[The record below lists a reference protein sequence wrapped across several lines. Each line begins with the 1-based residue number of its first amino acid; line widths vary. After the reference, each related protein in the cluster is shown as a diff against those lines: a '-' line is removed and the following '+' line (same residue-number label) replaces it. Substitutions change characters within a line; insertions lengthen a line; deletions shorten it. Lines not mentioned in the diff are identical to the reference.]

1 MLSPRIAFALVLA
14 ACASPR
20 ARPAAP
26 PTTTPAPPAPP
37 VAATHLGCDG
47 ARWPG
52 AADAPRDRRGD
63 RPVGART
70 VELNG
75 VTLEVWYPA
84 RPGSEV
90 GVAPAQYDLRERMPP
105 AEAAKIPD
113 ADNAWLPCA
122 CARDLPVDDTL
133 GPLPVIVF
141 LHGAASFRAQSVT
154 LTTHWASRGY
164 VVVAPD
170 LPGVGLYETLGG
182 GTMEFPF
189 GVPTEVVRAIVA
201 APPGADPLAFVR
213 PQLAP
218 RVALVGHSLGAML
231 MGTATEAPG
240 VAAMVSLAGA
250 GAAAPEVPL
259 LVVAGDRDGVVPY
272 APKRDAARD
281 APDPRKRFVGLRGAG
296 HLAFSDLCAV
306 GADRG
311 GALAI
316 AKAHGVAVPPV
327 LDTLGRDGCGGD
339 AAPIAETDP
348 RLLAATTAFL
358 DEALQCADA
367 GATWRG
373 LAADPA
379 VALIPAP

>member
-1 MLSPRIAFALVLA
+1 MRHVHAAFALALLG
-14 ACASPR
+14 CGPSPT
-20 ARPAAP
+20 APVAAP
-26 PTTTPAPPAPP
+26 RPPPAGPPAPIP
-37 VAATHLGCDG
+37 TTHLGCDG

-52 AADAPRDRRGD
+52 AADAPRERRGD

-70 VELNG
+70 VALNG
-75 VTLEVWYPA
+75 LTLEVWYPA

-90 GVAPAQYDLRERMPP
+90 GVAPARYDLRERMPP

-113 ADNAWLPCA
+113 ADNAWLPCD

-170 LPGVGLYETLGG
+170 LPGIGLLETLGG
-182 GTMEFPF
+182 GTIEFPL
-189 GVPTEVVRAIVA
+189 GVPTEVVRAVA
-201 APPGADPLAFVR
+201 EPGPADPLAFVR

-259 LVVAGDRDGVVPY
+259 LVVAGERDGVVPY
-272 APKRDAARD
+272 AAKRDAARD

-311 GALAI
+311 GGLAI
-316 AKAHGVAVPPV
+316 ARAHGVAVPPI
-327 LDTLGRDGCGGD
+327 LDTLARDGCD
-339 AAPIAETDP
+339 PPAAPLAATTP

-358 DEALQCADA
+358 DEVLQCADA

-379 VALIPAP
+379 VELIPAP

>member
-1 MLSPRIAFALVLA
+1 MSSTRIAFVLALA

-20 ARPAAP
+20 ARPASP
-26 PTTTPAPPAPP
+26 PPPPAPVP
-37 VAATHLGCDG
+37 AAASVASTHLGCDG

-52 AADAPRDRRGD
+52 AADVPRERRGD

-70 VELNG
+70 VELSG
-75 VTLEVWYPA
+75 LTLEVWYPA
-84 RPGSEV
+84 RPGSDV
-90 GVAPAQYDLRERMPP
+90 GVPAAQYDLRTRMPP

-122 CARDLPVDDTL
+122 CARDLPVDDAL

-154 LTTHWASRGY
+154 LATHWASRGY

-170 LPGVGLYETLGG
+170 LPGVGLLETLGG
-182 GTMEFPF
+182 GAMEFPL
-189 GVPTEVVRAIVA
+189 GVPTEVVRAVVA
-201 APPGADPLAFVR
+201 APPGDPLGFIR

-231 MGTATEAPG
+231 IGTVIDTPG

-259 LVVAGDRDGVVPY
+259 LVVAGERDGVVPY
-272 APKRDAARD
+272 AAKRDAARD
-281 APDPRKRFVGLRGAG
+281 ARRRFVGLRGAG
-296 HLAFSDLCAV
+296 HLAFSDLCAI
-306 GADRG
+306 GAERG

-316 AKAHGVAVPPV
+316 AKAHGVRVPPI
-327 LDTLGRDGCGGD
+327 LDTLGRDGCD
-339 AAPIAETDP
+339 PPAAPLAATNP
-348 RLLAATTAFL
+348 PLLAATTAFL
-358 DEALQCADA
+358 DEVLQCADA
-367 GATWRG
+367 NATWRA

-379 VALIPAP
+379 VEVIAPP

>member
-1 MLSPRIAFALVLA
+1 M
-14 ACASPR
+14 PR
-20 ARPAAP
+20 ARVAVALLLCACGAHPRPAPTGGAPTPAVSAAAP
-26 PTTTPAPPAPP
+26 TTH
-37 VAATHLGCDG
+37 VGCDG

-70 VELNG
+70 VALNG
-75 VTLEVWYPA
+75 LTLEVWYPA

-90 GVAPAQYDLRERMPP
+90 GVAPVQYDLRERMPP

-170 LPGVGLYETLGG
+170 LPGIGLYETLGG
-182 GTMEFPF
+182 GSVEFPL
-189 GVPTEVVRAIVA
+189 GVATEVVGAVVA
-201 APPGADPLAFVR
+201 AGPGDPLAFVR

-231 MGTATEAPG
+231 MGTASEAPG

-272 APKRDAARD
+272 AAKRDAARD

-296 HLAFSDLCAV
+296 HLAFSDLCAL

-339 AAPIAETDP
+339 AAPLAATNP

-379 VALIPAP
+379 VELIPAP

>member
-1 MLSPRIAFALVLA
+1 MRHVHAALALALV
-14 ACASPR
+14 ACGPSPTPP
-20 ARPAAP
+20 PAAP
-26 PTTTPAPPAPP
+26 VAAARPPA
-37 VAATHLGCDG
+37 AAPITHLGCDG

-52 AADAPRDRRGD
+52 AADAPRERRGD

-70 VELNG
+70 VDLNG
-75 VTLEVWYPA
+75 LTLEVWYPA

-90 GVAPAQYDLRERMPP
+90 GVAPARYDLRERMPA

-113 ADNAWLPCA
+113 ADNAWLPCD

-170 LPGVGLYETLGG
+170 LPGIGLYETLGG
-182 GTMEFPF
+182 GAMEFPLA
-189 GVPTEVVRAIVA
+189 VPTEVVRAIVA
-201 APPGADPLAFVR
+201 APPGDPLAFIR
-213 PQLAP
+213 PRLAP

-231 MGTATEAPG
+231 MGTVTDAPG

-259 LVVAGDRDGVVPY
+259 LVIAGERDGVVPY
-272 APKRDAARD
+272 AAKRDGVRD
-281 APDPRKRFVGLRGAG
+281 RADPRTRFVGLRGAG

-311 GALAI
+311 GGLAI
-316 AKAHGVAVPPV
+316 AKAHGVAVPPI
-327 LDTLGRDGCGGD
+327 LDTLARDGCD
-339 AAPIAETDP
+339 PPAAPVAATNP
-348 RLLAATTAFL
+348 PLLAATTAFL

-367 GATWRG
+367 TATWG
-373 LAADPA
+373 ALAADPA
-379 VALIPAP
+379 VELIPAP